1 MKGSSSPMRNSSL
14 KEERMG
20 FSFLPKESNFFI
32 LFSKQAELAVEA
44 AVFFVEITSKGSYG
58 EEIVRKMRSIEHQAD
73 EVTHEIIERL
83 NKTFITP
90 FDREDIYTLTKELDS
105 VIDMIYTITNRMW
118 VYKIKEIN
126 LDLIEFAN
134 VIEKS
139 VRALTV
145 AIESLKDTNHPQPAL
160 DSCIE
165 VNRLENIG
173 DNMRDTILARLFE
186 TATDPVYLIKWKEI
200 FQFAE
205 TVLDIC
211 EDVAHV
217 VESIIVKQA

>member
-1 MKGSSSPMRNSSL
+1 ML
-14 KEERMG
+14 KEASMG
-20 FSFLPKESNFFI
+20 FSFLPKDENFFV
-32 LFSKQAELAVEA
+32 LFSKQAELAVA
-44 AVFFVEITSKGSYG
+44 AATLFLEITSKGIYD
-58 EEIVRKMRSIEHQAD
+58 EESVKQMRSLEHQAD

-90 FDREDIYTLTKELDS
+90 FDREDIFTLTKELDS
-105 VIDMIYTITNRMW
+105 VIDMIYTITNRMR
-118 VYKIKEIN
+118 VYKIQEIN
-126 LDLIEFAN
+126 ADLVEFAK
-134 VIEKS
+134 VIDKS

-145 AIESLKDTNHPQPAL
+145 AIESLKDTKRPQAAL

-173 DNMRDTILARLFE
+173 DNMRDAILGKLFE
-186 TATDPVYLIKWKEI
+186 TVTDPIYLVKWKEI
-200 FQFAE
+200 YQFAE

>member
-1 MKGSSSPMRNSSL
+1 
-14 KEERMG
+14 MG
-20 FSFLPKESNFFI
+20 FSFLPKDENFFV
-32 LFSKQAELAVEA
+32 LFSKQAELAVTA
-44 AVFFVEITSKGSYG
+44 AALFMEITSKGIYD
-58 EEIVRKMRSIEHQAD
+58 EEAVKQMRSLEHQAD

-90 FDREDIYTLTKELDS
+90 FDREDIFTLTKELDS
-105 VIDMIYTITNRMW
+105 VIDMIYTITNRMR
-118 VYKIKEIN
+118 VYKINEVN
-126 LDLIEFAN
+126 NDLIEFAK
-134 VIEKS
+134 VIDKS

-145 AIESLKDTNHPQPAL
+145 AIECLKDTKRPQPAL

-173 DNMRDTILARLFE
+173 DNMRDAILGRLFE
-186 TATDPVYLIKWKEI
+186 SEMDPINLIKWKEI

-217 VESIIVKQA
+217 IESIIVKQA

>member
-1 MKGSSSPMRNSSL
+1 MHVISIAEIEP
-14 KEERMG
+14 KEDRMG
-20 FSFLPKESNFFI
+20 FSFLPKDQNFFV
-32 LFSKQAELAVEA
+32 LFSKQAGFVVSA
-44 AVFFVEITSKGSYG
+44 ATLFVEITSKGVYDD
-58 EEIVRKMRSIEHQAD
+58 EAVRKMRNLEHQAD

-105 VIDMIYTITNRMW
+105 VIDMLYTITNRMK
-118 VYKIKEIN
+118 VYNIN
-126 LDLIEFAN
+126 EANHDLIEFSA

-139 VRALTV
+139 VRALTT
-145 AIESLKDTNHPQPAL
+145 AIEGLKDTKHPKIAL

-173 DNMRDTILARLFE
+173 DNMRDAILAKLFE
-186 TATDPVYLIKWKEI
+186 TAQDPVYLIKWKEI
-200 FQFAE
+200 YQFAE

>member
-1 MKGSSSPMRNSSL
+1 
-14 KEERMG
+14 MG
-20 FSFLPKESNFFI
+20 FSFVPKDENFFL
-32 LFSKQAELAVEA
+32 LFSKQAEFAVSA
-44 AVFFVEITSKGSYG
+44 ATLFLEVTSKGVYDD
-58 EEIVRKMRSIEHQAD
+58 EVVRKMRSIEHQAD
-73 EVTHEIIERL
+73 EVTHDVIERL

-90 FDREDIYTLTKELDS
+90 FDREDIFALTKELDS
-105 VIDMIYTITNRMW
+105 VTDMIYTITNRMR
-118 VYKIKEIN
+118 VYKIQEIN
-126 LDLIEFAN
+126 QDLIEFAK
-134 VIEKS
+134 VIDKS
-139 VRALTV
+139 VRALAT
-145 AIESLKDTNHPQPAL
+145 AIDGLKDMKHPQAAL

-173 DNMRDTILARLFE
+173 DNMRDSILAKIFE
-186 TATDPVYLIKWKEI
+186 TVEDPVYLIKWKEI

>member
-1 MKGSSSPMRNSSL
+1 
-14 KEERMG
+14 MG
-20 FSFLPKESNFFI
+20 FSFLPKESNFFV
-32 LFSKQAELAVEA
+32 LFSKQAELAVSA
-44 AVFFVEITSKGSYG
+44 AVFFVEITSNGTYD
-58 EEIVRKMRSIEHQAD
+58 EETVRKMRSLEHQAD

-90 FDREDIYTLTKELDS
+90 FDREDIFTLTKELDS
-105 VIDMIYTITNRMW
+105 VIDMIYTITNRMR
-118 VYKIKEIN
+118 VYRIKEIN
-126 LDLIEFAN
+126 HDLVEFAN

-145 AIESLKDTNHPQPAL
+145 AIESLKDTKRPQTAL

-173 DNMRDTILARLFE
+173 DNMRDAILAKLFE

>member
-1 MKGSSSPMRNSSL
+1 
-14 KEERMG
+14 MG
-20 FSFLPKESNFFI
+20 FSFLPTESNFFV
-32 LFSKQAELAVEA
+32 LFSKQAELAVTA
-44 AVFFVEITSKGSYG
+44 AVYFVEITSNGIYD
-58 EEIVRKMRSIEHQAD
+58 EETVRKMRSLEHQAD
-73 EVTHEIIERL
+73 EVTHEIIDRL

-105 VIDMIYTITNRMW
+105 VIDMIYTITNRMR
-118 VYKIKEIN
+118 VYKIREVN
-126 LDLIEFAN
+126 DDLVEFAN

-145 AIESLKDTNHPQPAL
+145 AIESLKDTKSPQAAL

-173 DNMRDTILARLFE
+173 DSMRDSILTKLFE
-186 TATDPVYLIKWKEI
+186 TATDPIYLIKWKEI

>member
-1 MKGSSSPMRNSSL
+1 
-14 KEERMG
+14 MG
-20 FSFLPKESNFFI
+20 FSFLPKDQNFFV
-32 LFSKQAELAVEA
+32 LFSKQAGFAVSA
-44 AVFFVEITSKGSYG
+44 ATLFVEITSRGVFDDDA
-58 EEIVRKMRSIEHQAD
+58 VRKMRTLEHQAD

-90 FDREDIYTLTKELDS
+90 FDREDIFTLTKELDS
-105 VIDMIYTITNRMW
+105 VVDMLYTITNRMK
-118 VYKIKEIN
+118 VYNIN
-126 LDLIEFAN
+126 EANHDLIEFSR

-139 VRALTV
+139 VHALTT
-145 AIESLKDTNHPQPAL
+145 AIEGLKDTKHPQVAL

-173 DNMRDTILARLFE
+173 DNMRDAILAKLFE
-186 TATDPVYLIKWKEI
+186 TTKDPVYLIKWKEI
-200 FQFAE
+200 YQFAE

>member
-1 MKGSSSPMRNSSL
+1 MR
-14 KEERMG
+14 
-20 FSFLPKESNFFI
+20 FSFLPKDSNFFV
-32 LFSKQAELAVEA
+32 LFSKQAGFAGSA
-44 AVFFVEITSKGSYG
+44 ATLFAEIASKGVYDDDA
-58 EEIVRKMRSIEHQAD
+58 VRKMRNIEHQAD
-73 EVTHEIIERL
+73 EVTHEIIDRL

-90 FDREDIYTLTKELDS
+90 FDREDIFTLTKELDS
-105 VIDMIYTITNRMW
+105 VVDMIYTITNRMR
-118 VYKIKEIN
+118 VYNIN
-126 LDLIEFAN
+126 EANSDLIEFSK

-139 VRALTV
+139 VRALTT
-145 AIESLKDTNHPQPAL
+145 AIEGLKDTKHPQVAL

-173 DNMRDTILARLFE
+173 DNMRDAILAKLFE
-186 TATDPVYLIKWKEI
+186 TVKDPVYLIKWKEI
-200 FQFAE
+200 YQFAE

>member
-1 MKGSSSPMRNSSL
+1 
-14 KEERMG
+14 MG
-20 FSFLPKESNFFI
+20 FSFLPKDENFFV
-32 LFSKQAELAVEA
+32 LFSKQAELAVAAATLFMDITTKGVYDEEA
-44 AVFFVEITSKGSYG
+44 VKQ
-58 EEIVRKMRSIEHQAD
+58 MRSFEHQAD
-73 EVTHEIIERL
+73 EVTHDIIDRL

-105 VIDMIYTITNRMW
+105 VIDMIYTITNRMR
-118 VYKIKEIN
+118 VYKIQEVN
-126 LDLIEFAN
+126 HDLVEFAK
-134 VIEKS
+134 VIDKS

-145 AIESLKDTNHPQPAL
+145 AIESLKDTKRPQAAL

-173 DNMRDTILARLFE
+173 DNMRDVILGKLFE
-186 TATDPVYLIKWKEI
+186 SGMDAFQLIKWKEI

-217 VESIIVKQA
+217 IESIIVKQA

>member
-1 MKGSSSPMRNSSL
+1 
-14 KEERMG
+14 MG
-20 FSFLPKESNFFI
+20 FSFLPKDENFFV
-32 LFSKQAELAVEA
+32 LFSKQAELAVTSA
-44 AVFFVEITSKGSYG
+44 AFFVEITSKGVYD
-58 EEIVRKMRSIEHQAD
+58 EESVKQMRSLEHQAD

-90 FDREDIYTLTKELDS
+90 FDREDIFTLTKELDS
-105 VIDMIYTITNRMW
+105 VIDMIYTITNRMR
-118 VYKIKEIN
+118 VYKIQEVN
-126 LDLIEFAN
+126 SDLIEFAK
-134 VIEKS
+134 VIDKS

-145 AIESLKDTNHPQPAL
+145 AIEGLKDTKRPQLAL

-173 DNMRDTILARLFE
+173 DNMRDSILTKLFE
-186 TATDPVYLIKWKEI
+186 TVTDPIYLIKWKEI

-217 VESIIVKQA
+217 IESIIVKQA

>member
-1 MKGSSSPMRNSSL
+1 MNGTSSPR
-14 KEERMG
+14 KAYQPEEEWMG
-20 FSFLPKESNFFI
+20 FSFLPKDENFFV
-32 LFSKQAELAVEA
+32 LFSKQAELAVTA
-44 AVFFVEITSKGSYG
+44 ATLFMEITSKGIYD
-58 EEIVRKMRSIEHQAD
+58 EEAVKQMRSLEHQAD

-105 VIDMIYTITNRMW
+105 VIDMIYTITNRMR
-118 VYKIKEIN
+118 VYKIQEVN
-126 LDLIEFAN
+126 QDLIEFAK
-134 VIEKS
+134 VIDKS

-145 AIESLKDTNHPQPAL
+145 AIESLKDTKRPQPAL

-173 DNMRDTILARLFE
+173 DNMRDSILTKLFE
-186 TATDPVYLIKWKEI
+186 TATDPIYLIKWKEI
-200 FQFAE
+200 YQFAE

-217 VESIIVKQA
+217 IESIIVKQA

>member
-1 MKGSSSPMRNSSL
+1 
-14 KEERMG
+14 MG

-32 LFSKQAELAVEA
+32 LFSKQAEFAVTA
-44 AVFFVEITSKGSYG
+44 AALFVEVTTKGIYD
-58 EEIVRKMRSIEHQAD
+58 EETVRKMRSIEHQAD

-105 VIDMIYTITNRMW
+105 VIDMIYTITNRMR

-126 LDLIEFAN
+126 LDLVEFAN

-139 VRALTV
+139 VHALTV
-145 AIESLKDTNHPQPAL
+145 AIEGLKDTKRPQAAL

-173 DNMRDTILARLFE
+173 DNMRDAILGKLFD
-186 TATDPVYLIKWKEI
+186 TAKDPIYLVKWKEI
-200 FQFAE
+200 FSFAE
-205 TVLDIC
+205 EVLDIC

-217 VESIIVKQA
+217 IESILVKQA